1 MRERGGGRSSIT
13 ALRSVYYMTKVLL
26 AIFVGLFRRN
36 VVPEAGSAA
45 GARPGERAAAGG
57 PEEASQ

>member
-13 ALRSVYYMTKVLL
+13 ALHSIYYMVKVLL

-36 VVPEAGSAA
+36 VLPL
-45 GARPGERAAAGG
+45 
-57 PEEASQ
+57 EEDRK